1 MPVPVWY
8 AAEML
13 SVGQAL
19 AAMWPS
25 FAPLEVEELPLLAA
39 QGRAIAQDCIATAA
53 LPRFDLSA
61 MDGYAVR
68 HAELSLDRELR
79 VLGESRAEA
88 GEPPELAPGT
98 AMRIFTGGKLPLGA
112 DSVVMQEDTQRSGD
126 SVRLHAVP
134 RLGAHVRRQGSDL
147 RAGAIA
153 LPAGSVLAAGEI
165 GLLASLDLARVR
177 VHRTPRVAILPSGD
191 ELRELGSPEAPG
203 TIVNSNALSLAAAA
217 ADAGCEP
224 HILPIARDR
233 LDELEAGVRRGA
245 QADVLLT
252 VGGVSVG
259 DYDLME
265 QALRNAGFELTFH
278 KVAIKPGKPL
288 LFGLASVPASGS
300 RDRAGRAVPVI
311 GLPGNPV
318 SAFVTF
324 EVFVRPCLL
333 RMRGVSRAFPE
344 LVPVELS
351 APVRHSR
358 GRLEFARAY
367 VRASAGRL
375 VAELH
380 PQQGSG
386 SLPSLA
392 GVQALVLLPAE
403 QAELAAGA
411 RVSALLLGAPRRT
424 SSPFDADVP

>member
-1 MPVPVWY
+1 
-8 AAEML
+8 ML
-13 SVGQAL
+13 SIGQAL
-19 AAMWPS
+19 AAMLPS
-25 FAPLEVEELPLLAA
+25 FAPLEAEDLPLMAA
-39 QGRAIAQDCIATAA
+39 HGRALAQDCVATAA

-68 HAELSLDRELR
+68 HAELAVDHELC

-112 DSVVMQEDTQRSGD
+112 DSVVMQEDTQRTGD
-126 SVRLHAVP
+126 RVRLRALP
-134 RLGAHVRRQGSDL
+134 ALGAHVRRRGSDL
-147 RAGAIA
+147 RPGAIA
-153 LPAGSVLAAGEI
+153 VATGSVIGAGEI
-165 GLLASLDLARVR
+165 GLLASLDRARVTVYR
-177 VHRTPRVAILPSGD
+177 KPRVAILPSGD
-191 ELRELGSPEAPG
+191 ELRELGSPDAPG
-203 TIVNSNALSLAAAA
+203 LIVNSNALSLAAAV

-224 HILPIARDR
+224 EILPIARDR
-233 LDELEAGVRRGA
+233 LDELEAGVRHGT

-252 VGGVSVG
+252 IGGVSVG

-265 QALRNAGFELTFH
+265 RALRNAGFELTFH

-288 LFGLASVPASGS
+288 LFGAATVPAAEPLNGGL
-300 RDRAGRAVPVI
+300 RRVPVI

-333 RMRGVSRAFPE
+333 RMRGVAHAFPE
-344 LVPVELS
+344 LVPIELS

-358 GRLEFARAY
+358 GRLEFARAR
-367 VRASAGRL
+367 VRTLEGRL
-375 VAELH
+375 LADLH

-386 SLPSLA
+386 SQPSLA
-392 GVQALVLLPAE
+392 DVQALVLLPAE
-403 QAELAAGA
+403 QAELPAGA
-411 RVSALLLGAPRRT
+411 RTTALLLGAPRRA